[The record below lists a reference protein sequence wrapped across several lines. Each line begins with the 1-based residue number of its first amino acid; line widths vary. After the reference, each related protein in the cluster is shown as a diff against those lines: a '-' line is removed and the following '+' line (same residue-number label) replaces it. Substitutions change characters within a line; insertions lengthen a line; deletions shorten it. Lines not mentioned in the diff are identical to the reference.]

1 MCQRR
6 AVGWHH
12 HVPRDRRAHDN
23 GVRCA
28 GTICDELKVVDPPV
42 QRQIVLEMDT
52 LTPETYRRDYLATG
66 RPVVLRNFVD
76 EEARYLGTRDR
87 FV

>member
-1 MCQRR
+1 M
-6 AVGWHH
+6 
-12 HVPRDRRAHDN
+12 
-23 GVRCA
+23 
-28 GTICDELKVVDPPV
+28 
-42 QRQIVLEMDT
+42 LEMDT